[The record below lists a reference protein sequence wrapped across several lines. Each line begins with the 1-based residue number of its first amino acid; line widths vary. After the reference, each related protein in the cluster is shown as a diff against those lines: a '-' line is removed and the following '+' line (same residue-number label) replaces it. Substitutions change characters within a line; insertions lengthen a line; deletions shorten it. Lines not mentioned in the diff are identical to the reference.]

1 MVTKCSA
8 NDVDGSSIRADKHLR
23 PWEDYSLKK
32 AGSGEQIVDGE
43 RKQRDQ
49 RPMETICFAAGII
62 TVLY

>member
-23 PWEDYSLKK
+23 PLEDYSLKK
-32 AGSGEQIVDGE
+32 AGSGKQIVDGE
-43 RKQRDQ
+43 RKQ